1 MRFHVL
7 GPQHTITSKEY
18 YANAFTQ
25 KVRRFCEMMSRR
37 GHVVIHYGHEDSEV
51 TCSEHVSVVSR
62 DVFQKVYGDH
72 DFKKNLFKWDEN
84 DEVYT
89 TYNEKAIQE
98 IQKRKRRGDFLLPFW
113 GSGHKAICD
122 VHKDMTVV
130 EPGIGYP
137 RGHFAPYKVWES
149 YAVYHSYLTLEK
161 VAHCFVD
168 PREWERDTVIPNY
181 YDPDEL
187 EYSKTKDDYFLFVG
201 RIGTAKGVD
210 YAIETTRRIGAKL
223 IVAGQNAEEGLK
235 EVNLWPPPPHVEV
248 IGYIDLDQKK
258 KLMSKAKAVICFSK
272 FVEPGCHVHAEALLC
287 GTPVISSDWGIFTEY
302 VLHGITGFRCRT
314 LDQMVKAA
322 QNIHKID
329 PEVCR
334 TWALKKFSY
343 DAVAEKYEEYF
354 QSIQIDGEFDQFH
367 PHYLPA
373 LSDAEIDSIQKR
385 LEGVALQDA
394 TIGTDRQVNH
404 STRRTKIFWLPKTDE
419 FADIYTKVLDAI
431 GKGNEKYY
439 KFNLTGIQDSIQYSV
454 YTGDDQGYYD
464 WHIDAMKNHKR
475 KISAVIQLSDP
486 SEYEGGELQIQNGGI
501 SVADKSKGSFI
512 IFPSW
517 ISHRVTPVTKG
528 TRKTL
533 VLWVDGP
540 AFI

>member
-18 YANAFTQ
+18 CANAFTQ
-25 KVRRFCEMMSRR
+25 KARRFCEMMFRR
-37 GHVVIHYGHEDSEV
+37 GHVVFHYGHEDSEV
-51 TCSEHVSVVSR
+51 TCSEHVSVMSR
-62 DVFQKVYGDH
+62 DLFKSVYGDH
-72 DFKKNLFKWDEN
+72 DFKRNLFKWDEN
-84 DEVYT
+84 DKVYT
-89 TYNEKAIQE
+89 TFNENAIRE
-98 IQKRKRRGDFLLPFW
+98 IQKRKRKGDFLLPFW
-113 GSGHKAICD
+113 GSSHKVICD
-122 VHKDMTVV
+122 AHKDMIVV

-161 VAHCFVD
+161 VAHCFVES
-168 PREWERDTVIPNY
+168 REWERDTVIPNY

-187 EYSKTKDDYFLFVG
+187 EYSKTKDNYFLFVG

-210 YAIETTRRIGAKL
+210 YAIEMTRRIGAKL
-223 IVAGQNAEEGLK
+223 IIAGQNAEEGLK
-235 EVNLWPPPPHVEV
+235 EVNMWPPPSCVEV
-248 IGYIDLDQKK
+248 IGYIDLEQKK

-302 VLHGITGFRCRT
+302 VLHGITGFRCRNVE
-314 LDQMVKAA
+314 QMIKAA

-354 QSIQIDGEFDQFH
+354 QSIQIDGEFDQFQ
-367 PHYLPA
+367 PQYLP
-373 LSDAEIDSIQKR
+373 SFSETEVDSIKKR
-385 LEGVALQDA
+385 LEGVTLHDA
-394 TIGTDRQVNH
+394 TIGTDGQVHH
-404 STRRTKIFWLPKTDE
+404 STRRTKIFWIPKTEE
-419 FADIYTKVLDAI
+419 FADIYTKILDAI

-439 KFNLTGIQDSIQYSV
+439 KFNITGIQDSIQYSV
-454 YTGDDQGYYD
+454 YTSEEQGYYD

-475 KISAVIQLSDP
+475 KISAVIQLSDQ
-486 SEYEGGELQIQNGGI
+486 SEYEGGELQIQNGGV
-501 SVADKSKGSFI
+501 SVAEKSKGSFI

-528 TRKTL
+528 VRKTL
-533 VLWVDGP
+533 VLWIDGP